1 MRPIRRRALIIGALT
16 TVAALTACQSA
27 WNSAGGNPS
36 GSAKPPGTTQGISA
50 VFDEIYDAGF
60 DANNA
65 NAPYGDFD
73 IIYVAF
79 GHIDPTT
86 LEFGFEEK
94 VGVAIEQQRLNTL
107 KANTASLR
115 AAGKLKLV
123 MSLGWGSQEVGPK
136 GYELIEQQPT
146 KTAESVASFLT
157 AQGLD
162 GFDIDY
168 EDPLFSSVAAF
179 QTVAAALRSKL
190 GPDKLLTI
198 TPNTTASLDGPTL
211 NSTFDYVNV
220 QSYANSS
227 GGQCGGDAQVSI
239 SQFTGTGSIGV
250 EASKILAGQD
260 TDSGCPISSA
270 ISAYTQGQLAG
281 VFGWQLRSN
290 YSSTADAMYTATHPQ
305 SK

>member
-1 MRPIRRRALIIGALT
+1 MRRRTRAIIAVTAAVIATGTALT
-16 TVAALTACQSA
+16 GCQSA
-27 WNSAGGNPS
+27 PNSAATGSPS
-36 GSAKPPGTTQGISA
+36 AHGVSA
-50 VFDEIYDAGF
+50 VFNEIYDADF

-79 GHIDPTT
+79 GHIDPST

-94 VGVAIEQQRLNTL
+94 VGVEVEQQRLNTL

-123 MSLGWGSQEVGPK
+123 MSLGWGSQEAGPT
-136 GYELIEQQPT
+136 GYELIEQQPD
-146 KTAESVASFLT
+146 KTAGSIASFLT

-168 EDPLFSSVAAF
+168 EDPTFSSVSAF

-190 GPDKLLTI
+190 GSDKLLTI
-198 TPNTTASLDGPTL
+198 TPNTTESLDGPTL

-227 GGQCGGDAQVSI
+227 GGQCGGDAPVSI

-260 TDSGCPISSA
+260 TDSGCPISNA
-270 ISAYTQGQLAG
+270 ISAYQQGELAG
-281 VFGWQLRSN
+281 VFGWQLRPN
-290 YSSTADAMYTATHPQ
+290 YASTADAMHAATHPQ
-305 SK
+305 